1 VRLPLFIRFLVKRN
15 RREFIFILK
24 FVLFFIIGQAVYL
37 WVRPSI
43 SPFLTGKLTAGV
55 STHLINLLV
64 SSERA
69 VARGSQITGSVALN
83 IVIGCDGIEG
93 IILVVAALGAFPMPA
108 LRKLTGIAA
117 GTAVIYIANLM
128 RVVALYFT
136 LKLNPNAF
144 SFMHM
149 YAGQAFIVFIGFLF
163 FLAWVGR
170 SAANYEA
177 AH

>member
-1 VRLPLFIRFLVKRN
+1 VAFPLFIRFLVKRN

-24 FVLFFIIGQAVYL
+24 FILFFLVGQAIYL
-37 WVRPSI
+37 WARQSI

-55 STHLINLLV
+55 STHLINLLA
-64 SSERA
+64 SGERA
-69 VARGSQITGSVALN
+69 AANGSKITGSVSLN
-83 IVIGCDGIEG
+83 IVLGCDGIEG
-93 IILVVAALGAFPMPA
+93 IILVVAALGAFPMSV
-108 LRKLTGIAA
+108 LRKLGGIAM
-117 GTAVIYIANLM
+117 GTVVIYIANLL
-128 RVVALYFT
+128 RVVGLYFT

-149 YAGQAFIVFIGFLF
+149 YAGQAFIIFIGFLF

-170 SAANYEA
+170 ASSNYET